1 MSLSED
7 LKKKNYSLEELLCTS
22 KAWSHPWVDGPLERA
37 YPFIGVLEFTGAEFV
52 ALHLQE

>member
-22 KAWSHPWVDGPLERA
+22 KACSHPWVDGPLERA